1 MGKPLSR
8 PDCLRQNPS
17 CVGKPEEE
25 DLNIDDCYVPQ
36 RSIYD
41 TVRLNE
47 QIDSGSK
54 GSLASRHIIGTLPY
68 SHRTLDMTTLCGN
81 SVLASSSTFD
91 LHSREV
97 TRLDEQVF
105 DGYKL
110 NGDIVRGTGTILG
123 RLRVQGEKKE
133 PLQPR
138 RSWKNVGPPNFTEY
152 GTLCAYGPD
161 RQALVRV
168 GQGRS
173 MTNSLT
179 SEDDSGLC
187 SPTTEQERRRQ
198 RALTRPGPG
207 TRSLSST
214 EAVHVSG
221 ELKPGQSVSSGQE
234 EFPFSPVRSLVPATM
249 YLTDSLRLEDQ
260 HCKEDTCTI
269 DISDKE
275 HIISS
280 DPCLELQSRMTAEST
295 NRVLN
300 STYNSHTRTL
310 SGYDELPTAELS
322 EDTSQEDCELLCVVV
337 TQPEPVSHCRM
348 PLEQHVTKD
357 AECYENE
364 QRATESKMA
373 DLEEFLLSVE
383 RDTALTNGIKQTM
396 NYIGDDELENL
407 LTSLASCSQMD
418 LMDVQSIQVFIN
430 NPFFFTQD
438 LVFLGEYDTLWIR
451 GKIDSIALVLS

>member
-1 MGKPLSR
+1 MLAVVRMGKPLSR

-54 GSLASRHIIGTLPY
+54 GSLASRHFIGTLPY
-68 SHRTLDMTTLCGN
+68 THRTLDMTTLCGN
-81 SVLASSSTFD
+81 GVLASSSTFD
-91 LHSREV
+91 LRSREA
-97 TRLDEQVF
+97 TRPDERTVF

-110 NGDIVRGTGTILG
+110 NGDIVRGAGTILG

-133 PLQPR
+133 PPHHR
-138 RSWKNVGPPNFTEY
+138 RSWKNFGPANLSEY
-152 GTLCAYGPD
+152 GTLCADGPD

-173 MTNSLT
+173 MTSSLT

-187 SPTTEQERRRQ
+187 SPTTEQERRKQ
-198 RALTRPGPG
+198 RALLRPGPG

-214 EAVHVSG
+214 EAVHISG

-234 EFPFSPVRSLVPATM
+234 EFPFSPVRSLVPTAV
-249 YLTDSLRLEDQ
+249 YYADSARHEDQ
-260 HCKEDTCTI
+260 HCKDTYTI
-269 DISDKE
+269 DLSENE
-275 HIISS
+275 HIVSS
-280 DPCLELQSRMTAEST
+280 EPHSELQGRMTARST
-295 NRVLN
+295 NRAPN
-300 STYNSHTRTL
+300 STYDSQTRTF
-310 SGYDELPTAELS
+310 SGYNELPTAELP
-322 EDTSQEDCELLCVVV
+322 EDTSQEECELLCVVV
-337 TQPEPVSHCRM
+337 TQPEPVSARRTHV
-348 PLEQHVTKD
+348 EKHVTKD

-364 QRATESKMA
+364 RRETESKMA

-383 RDTALTNGIKQTM
+383 REAGFANGIKQTM
-396 NYIGDDELENL
+396 NYIGDEDLESL
-407 LTSLASCSQMD
+407 LTSLAACSQMD
-418 LMDVQSIQVFIN
+418 LVGMQSSQVFYN
-430 NPFFFTQD
+430 NP
-438 LVFLGEYDTLWIR
+438 
-451 GKIDSIALVLS
+451 LSK

>member
-1 MGKPLSR
+1 MLNVIRMGKPLSR
-8 PDCLRQNPS
+8 PDCLQQNPS

-54 GSLASRHIIGTLPY
+54 GSLASRHFIGTLPY

-81 SVLASSSTFD
+81 SVPATSSTFD

-97 TRLDEQVF
+97 TRLDDHVF

-123 RLRVQGEKKE
+123 RVQGEKRE
-133 PLQPR
+133 APQPR
-138 RSWKNVGPPNFTEY
+138 RSWKNFGPANISEY

-187 SPTTEQERRRQ
+187 SPTTEQERRKQ
-198 RALTRPGPG
+198 RAVMRPGPG

-214 EAVHVSG
+214 EAVHLSD
-221 ELKPGQSVSSGQE
+221 ELKPGQSVSSVQE
-234 EFPFSPVRSLVPATM
+234 EFPFSPVRSLVPTTV
-249 YLTDSLRLEDQ
+249 YYTDSTRLADQ

-275 HIISS
+275 CTVFN
-280 DPCLELQSRMTAEST
+280 DPYPELQSRIT
-295 NRVLN
+295 NRILN
-300 STYNSHTRTL
+300 STYNSQTRTH

-322 EDTSQEDCELLCVVV
+322 EDTSQEDCELLSVVV
-337 TQPEPVSHCRM
+337 TQPKQVSHCWI
-348 PLEQHVTKD
+348 PADQHVTKD
-357 AECYENE
+357 VECYENE

-383 RDTALTNGIKQTM
+383 REAALTNGIKPTM
-396 NYIGDDELENL
+396 NYMGDEELENL
-407 LTSLASCSQMD
+407 LTSLAACSQVD
-418 LMDVQSIQVFIN
+418 LTDMQSSQVYIN
-430 NPFFFTQD
+430 EPVFF
-438 LVFLGEYDTLWIR
+438 LNKRPRLLW
-451 GKIDSIALVLS
+451 

>member
-17 CVGKPEEE
+17 CVAKPEEE

-54 GSLASRHIIGTLPY
+54 GSLASRHFIGTLPY
-68 SHRTLDMTTLCGN
+68 SHRTLDMATLCGN
-81 SVLASSSTFD
+81 GVLASSSTLD
-91 LHSREV
+91 LRSRDA
-97 TRLDEQVF
+97 TRLDERPLF

-110 NGDIVRGTGTILG
+110 NGDIVRGTGTIFG
-123 RLRVQGEKKE
+123 RLQVQGEKKE
-133 PLQPR
+133 PPQHR
-138 RSWKNVGPPNFTEY
+138 RSWKNFGPANLNEY
-152 GTLCAYGPD
+152 ATLCADGPD

-168 GQGRS
+168 GHGRS

-187 SPTTEQERRRQ
+187 SPTTEQERRKQ
-198 RALTRPGPG
+198 RALLRPGPG

-214 EAVHVSG
+214 EAALESG
-221 ELKPGQSVSSGQE
+221 ELKPGRSISSGQE
-234 EFPFSPVRSLVPATM
+234 EFPFTPARSLVPTPVCS
-249 YLTDSLRLEDQ
+249 TDSTWHEDQ
-260 HCKEDTCTI
+260 HCKDTCTI
-269 DISDKE
+269 NLHNNK

-280 DPCLELQSRMTAEST
+280 DHYSDGLTARST
-295 NRVLN
+295 NGAQN
-300 STYNSHTRTL
+300 STYDSQTRTCL
-310 SGYDELPTAELS
+310 GYNELPTVELP

-337 TQPEPVSHCRM
+337 TQPESTPHHRLAVEH
-348 PLEQHVTKD
+348 HVIKD
-357 AECYENE
+357 AECYESE

-383 RDTALTNGIKQTM
+383 REAGLTNGINQTV
-396 NYIGDDELENL
+396 NYIEDEELESF
-407 LTSLASCSQMD
+407 LTSLTACSQMD
-418 LMDVQSIQVFIN
+418 LMDMQSSQVVHKNLI
-430 NPFFFTQD
+430 
-438 LVFLGEYDTLWIR
+438 FLG
-451 GKIDSIALVLS
+451 GFMDSWEVS

>member
-1 MGKPLSR
+1 MLAVIRMGKPLSK

-54 GSLASRHIIGTLPY
+54 GSLASRHFIGTLPY
-68 SHRTLDMTTLCGN
+68 NRTLDMPTLSGN
-81 SVLASSSTFD
+81 GVLASSSTFD

-105 DGYKL
+105 NGYKL
-110 NGDIVRGTGTILG
+110 NGDVVRGTGAIFG

-133 PLQPR
+133 PPQHR
-138 RSWKNVGPPNFTEY
+138 RSWKNFGPANFNEY
-152 GTLCAYGPD
+152 GTLCANGPD
-161 RQALVRV
+161 RHALVRV

-187 SPTTEQERRRQ
+187 SPTTEQERRRH
-198 RALTRPGPG
+198 RALIRPGSG

-214 EAVHVSG
+214 EAVHAC
-221 ELKPGQSVSSGQE
+221 ELNPGRSLSSGQE
-234 EFPFSPVRSLVPATM
+234 EFPFSPVRSLVPTTV
-249 YLTDSLRLEDQ
+249 YYTDSTKVEDQ
-260 HCKEDTCTI
+260 HCREDTCTI
-269 DISDKE
+269 DISDNE
-275 HIISS
+275 HVISS
-280 DPCLELQSRMTAEST
+280 ASYSELQSRSTAGSA
-295 NRVLN
+295 NRAPN
-300 STYNSHTRTL
+300 STYNSQSRTL
-310 SGYDELPTAELS
+310 SGYDELPTAELPEDMS
-322 EDTSQEDCELLCVVV
+322 EEDCELLCVVV
-337 TQPEPVSHCRM
+337 TQPESISHCKM
-348 PLEQHVTKD
+348 PLEQHVNKD

-383 RDTALTNGIKQTM
+383 REAPFINGVKQTG
-396 NYIGDDELENL
+396 NYIEDEELENL
-407 LTSLASCSQMD
+407 LTSLAECSRVDFVDM
-418 LMDVQSIQVFIN
+418 QSSQVFHK
-430 NPFFFTQD
+430 NPWSFC
-438 LVFLGEYDTLWIR
+438 VYDICL
-451 GKIDSIALVLS
+451 

>member
-54 GSLASRHIIGTLPY
+54 GSLASRHFIGTLPY
-68 SHRTLDMTTLCGN
+68 THRTLDMTTLCGN
-81 SVLASSSTFD
+81 GVLASSSTFD
-91 LHSREV
+91 LRSREA
-97 TRLDEQVF
+97 TRPDERAVF
-105 DGYKL
+105 DGYKF
-110 NGDIVRGTGTILG
+110 NGDIVRGSGTILG
-123 RLRVQGEKKE
+123 RLQVQGEKKE
-133 PLQPR
+133 PPQHR
-138 RSWKNVGPPNFTEY
+138 RSWKNFGPANLSEY
-152 GTLCAYGPD
+152 GTLCADGPD
-161 RQALVRV
+161 QQALVRA

-187 SPTTEQERRRQ
+187 SPTTDQEQRKQ
-198 RALTRPGPG
+198 RAVMRPGPR

-234 EFPFSPVRSLVPATM
+234 EFPFSPVRSLVPTTVYCA
-249 YLTDSLRLEDQ
+249 DSTRHEDQ
-260 HCKEDTCTI
+260 HCKDLCTTDLRDNEHLITSDTY
-269 DISDKE
+269 S
-275 HIISS
+275 
-280 DPCLELQSRMTAEST
+280 ELQSKMTERST
-295 NRVLN
+295 NRAVN
-300 STYNSHTRTL
+300 STYDSKTRTF
-310 SGYDELPTAELS
+310 SGYNELPTAELP
-322 EDTSQEDCELLCVVV
+322 EDTSQEECELLCVVV
-337 TQPEPVSHCRM
+337 TQPEAISHRRT
-348 PLEQHVTKD
+348 PGEQHVTKD

-383 RDTALTNGIKQTM
+383 REAGLTNGIKQTM
-396 NYIGDDELENL
+396 NYIEDEELESL
-407 LTSLASCSQMD
+407 LTSLAACSQMD
-418 LMDVQSIQVFIN
+418 LMDMQSSQVFLN
-430 NPFFFTQD
+430 NSLLYKAFCF
-438 LVFLGEYDTLWIR
+438 
-451 GKIDSIALVLS
+451 

>member
-54 GSLASRHIIGTLPY
+54 GSLASRHFIGTLPY
-68 SHRTLDMTTLCGN
+68 THRTLDMTTLCGN
-81 SVLASSSTFD
+81 GVLGSSSTFD
-91 LHSREV
+91 LRNREA
-97 TRLDEQVF
+97 TRPEERVVL

-110 NGDIVRGTGTILG
+110 NGDIVRRTGTIIG
-123 RLRVQGEKKE
+123 RLRVQAEKKE
-133 PLQPR
+133 PPLHR
-138 RSWKNVGPPNFTEY
+138 RSWKNFGAANLSEY
-152 GTLCAYGPD
+152 GTFCADGPD

-187 SPTTEQERRRQ
+187 SPTIEQERRKQ
-198 RALTRPGPG
+198 RALMRPGQG

-221 ELKPGQSVSSGQE
+221 ELIPGQSVSSGQE
-234 EFPFSPVRSLVPATM
+234 EFPFSPVRNLVPNTV
-249 YLTDSLRLEDQ
+249 YYTDTARHEDQ
-260 HCKEDTCTI
+260 RFKDTYTIEHCDN
-269 DISDKE
+269 E
-275 HIISS
+275 HTISS
-280 DPCLELQSRMTAEST
+280 DLYSELQSRMTTYRAP
-295 NRVLN
+295 N
-300 STYNSHTRTL
+300 STYGSQTRTF
-310 SGYDELPTAELS
+310 SGYDELSTAELP
-322 EDTSQEDCELLCVVV
+322 EDTNQEECELLCVVV
-337 TQPEPVSHCRM
+337 TQPEPISHHRM
-348 PLEQHVTKD
+348 PVVQHVTKD
-357 AECYENE
+357 VECYENE
-364 QRATESKMA
+364 QRATESRMA

-383 RDTALTNGIKQTM
+383 REAGLTNGIKPST
-396 NYIGDDELENL
+396 NYIGDEELDSL
-407 LTSLASCSQMD
+407 LTSLAACSQMD
-418 LMDVQSIQVFIN
+418 LMGMQSSQVFHN
-430 NPFFFTQD
+430 NPLLHKTFFSYCSPFI
-438 LVFLGEYDTLWIR
+438 LNMSWIN
-451 GKIDSIALVLS
+451 DVW

>member
-54 GSLASRHIIGTLPY
+54 GSLASRHFIGTLPY
-68 SHRTLDMTTLCGN
+68 SHRTLDMTTICGN
-81 SVLASSSTFD
+81 GVLGSSSTFD
-91 LHSREV
+91 VRSREV
-97 TRLDEQVF
+97 ARLDDRLFE
-105 DGYKL
+105 GYKL
-110 NGDIVRGTGTILG
+110 NGDIVRGAGTILG
-123 RLRVQGEKKE
+123 RLQVQGEKKE
-133 PLQPR
+133 PSQLQS
-138 RSWKNVGPPNFTEY
+138 SWKNFGPTNLSEY
-152 GTLCAYGPD
+152 GTLCADGPD

-187 SPTTEQERRRQ
+187 SPTTEQERRKQ
-198 RALTRPGPG
+198 RALMRPGAG

-214 EAVHVSG
+214 EGVHVSG

-234 EFPFSPVRSLVPATM
+234 EFPFSPVRSLVPNTVYYPDAT
-249 YLTDSLRLEDQ
+249 RQKDQ
-260 HCKEDTCTI
+260 RCEDTCSI
-269 DISDKE
+269 DNDE
-275 HIISS
+275 EDIISCDPYS
-280 DPCLELQSRMTAEST
+280 DIKCKMTA
-295 NRVLN
+295 NRTPN
-300 STYNSHTRTL
+300 STYKSQTRTF
-310 SGYDELPTAELS
+310 SGYEELPTAELP
-322 EDTSQEDCELLCVVV
+322 EDTSQEECELLCVVV
-337 TQPEPVSHCRM
+337 TQPEPIPHCRT
-348 PLEQHVTKD
+348 PVEQHVTKD

-364 QRATESKMA
+364 QRATESRMA

-383 RDTALTNGIKQTM
+383 REAGLTNGIQQTL
-396 NYIGDDELENL
+396 NYIGDEELESL

-418 LMDVQSIQVFIN
+418 PMDIQCSQVFKN
-430 NPFFFTQD
+430 NP
-438 LVFLGEYDTLWIR
+438 LLHKV
-451 GKIDSIALVLS
+451 

>member
-54 GSLASRHIIGTLPY
+54 GSLASRHFIGTLPY
-68 SHRTLDMTTLCGN
+68 THRTLDMTTLCSNG
-81 SVLASSSTFD
+81 VLGSSSTFD
-91 LHSREV
+91 LRSREV
-97 TRLDEQVF
+97 ARLDERVVF

-123 RLRVQGEKKE
+123 RLQVQGEKKE
-133 PLQPR
+133 PSQLR
-138 RSWKNVGPPNFTEY
+138 SSWKNFGPANFSEY
-152 GTLCAYGPD
+152 GTLCADGPD
-161 RQALVRV
+161 RQALVRA

-187 SPTTEQERRRQ
+187 SPTTEQERRKQ
-198 RALTRPGPG
+198 RALMRPGPG

-234 EFPFSPVRSLVPATM
+234 EFPFSPVRSLVPNTVYYPDAA
-249 YLTDSLRLEDQ
+249 RHEDQ
-260 HCKEDTCTI
+260 CCKDTCSVGHK
-269 DISDKE
+269 DE
-275 HIISS
+275 HMISS
-280 DPCLELQSRMTAEST
+280 EPYSDLKCKMTA
-295 NRVLN
+295 NRTPD
-300 STYNSHTRTL
+300 STYNSQTRTF
-310 SGYDELPTAELS
+310 SGYEELPTAELP
-322 EDTSQEDCELLCVVV
+322 EDTSQEECELLCVVV
-337 TQPEPVSHCRM
+337 TQPEPISHCRT
-348 PLEQHVTKD
+348 PVEQHVTKD

-364 QRATESKMA
+364 QRATESRMA

-383 RDTALTNGIKQTM
+383 REAGLTSGIQQTL
-396 NYIGDDELENL
+396 NYIGDEELESL
-407 LTSLASCSQMD
+407 LTSLASCSQID
-418 LMDVQSIQVFIN
+418 LMDIQSSQV
-430 NPFFFTQD
+430 
-438 LVFLGEYDTLWIR
+438 L
-451 GKIDSIALVLS
+451 